1 MIFASLAFVIVGL
14 AAMYVLHLHLLRKDT
29 FLAKA
34 AEISATQAELKSQ
47 LEELESTKQELKKL
61 RDDIS
66 GINLRLHISK
76 GAR

>member
-1 MIFASLAFVIVGL
+1 MIFPSIAFVIVGL

-34 AEISATQAELKSQ
+34 AEIASAQAELKTQ
-47 LEELESTKQELKKL
+47 LHEIESTKQELKKL

-76 GAR
+76 GSR